1 MNKKL
6 QRMLTTQPLEPRAI
20 ESTETIDK
28 GKTQHV
34 VFPVEPDANYPDALV
49 ANYVFFLAGILKIG
63 VPGC

>member
-1 MNKKL
+1 
-6 QRMLTTQPLEPRAI
+6 MLTTQSLEPRAI
-20 ESTETIDK
+20 ESTGTIDK

-34 VFPVEPDANYPDALV
+34 VFPVEPNANYPDALV